1 MVKELLKLDAE
12 IRIVD
17 LFTGEHYQEWYT
29 AINPK
34 KKVPGKTTRV
44 NLAKNSK
51 FYLKHCN
58 LMMEQSLL
66 NQPLSLNTFVNS
78 ILPIIIPVRKS

>member
-1 MVKELLKLDAE
+1 MKELLKLDAE

-34 KKVPGKTTRV
+34 KKVPGNDKV
-44 NLAKNSK
+44 PGFDEK
-51 FYLKHCN
+51 F
-58 LMMEQSLL
+58 EIV
-66 NQPLSLNTFVNS
+66 F
-78 ILPIIIPVRKS
+78 